1 MRQFPSPFYSL
12 IADLLAASAATGVAR
27 HGSYPPYNIEVVGD
41 DAARLSFAVAGFS
54 PEHLHVEEAN
64 GQLCVSGRHDSTEE
78 DDKTHFLHRGIAAR
92 AFSLRFDLG
101 QYVKAGEAKLEN
113 GILSVDLM
121 RIVPEEA
128 KPKQIPIAVSGS
140 DQAAA

>member
-12 IADLLAASAATGVAR
+12 IADLLAASAATGLAR
-27 HGSYPPYNIEVVGD
+27 QGSYPPYNIEVAGD
-41 DAARLSFAVAGFS
+41 DSARLSLAVAGFS
-54 PEHLHVEEAN
+54 PEDLHIEEAD
-64 GQLCVSGRHDSTEE
+64 GVLCVSGRHDSTDE
-78 DDKTHFLHRGIAAR
+78 DDKRRFVHRGIAAR

-101 QYVKAGEAKLEN
+101 QHVKAGEARLEN

-128 KPKQIPIAVSGS
+128 KPKQIPIAVGGGER
-140 DQAAA
+140 AAA